1 MDILYRDIPWKAAE
15 LDDGEALAQGGL
27 RLRLVGDGLEVR
39 LPWQPVSE
47 QLQVLKGVMERL
59 YRDLDDPAY
68 VDLRY
73 AGQVIV
79 GSADTP
85 S

>member
-1 MDILYRDIPWKAAE
+1 
-15 LDDGEALAQGGL
+15 
-27 RLRLVGDGLEVR
+27 
-39 LPWQPVSE
+39 
-47 QLQVLKGVMERL
+47 MERL